1 MDERS
6 SLRPGLREWVV
17 GQEAQPV
24 ILKAQ
29 QLGKTLVSTQV
40 VNASVLII
48 GNEILSGR
56 TQDTNLRDIANR
68 LGEWGIRVA
77 EARVIPDDEGMI
89 VAAVREAKAR
99 YDYVFTTGGIGPT
112 HDDITAACIAKAFNT
127 KLVENELIAELIR
140 SRSQDVPQHVLD
152 SRLRMAMIP
161 EGGGLVENPGGPPG
175 FFIENVYVLAGIPS
189 VMRDMLA
196 TLEGK
201 LRTGE
206 RVFSA
211 SVTAYITESTVAQGL
226 GQLQTKFP
234 QVDIG
239 SYPFRDATGYG
250 TRLVVRGTDRRLLD
264 ELCEQIQDLVR
275 DSGGK
280 LGEA

>member
-1 MDERS
+1 M
-6 SLRPGLREWVV
+6 
-17 GQEAQPV
+17 
-24 ILKAQ
+24 
-29 QLGKTLVSTQV
+29 STQV
-40 VNASVLII
+40 VNAGVLII

-77 EARVIPDDEGMI
+77 EARVIPDDEGVI
-89 VAAVREAKAR
+89 VEAVREARAR

-112 HDDITAACIAKAFNT
+112 HDDITAACIAKAFNV
-127 KLVENELIAELIR
+127 KLVESEPIAKLIR
-140 SRSQDVPQHVLD
+140 SRSQDVPRHVLD
-152 SRLRMAMIP
+152 SRMRMAMIP
-161 EGGGLVENPGGPPG
+161 QGAGLVENPGGPPG

-211 SVTAYITESTVAQGL
+211 SVTAYIAESTVAQDL
-226 GQLQTKFP
+226 GRLQTEFP

-239 SYPFRDATGYG
+239 SYPFRDDQGYG
-250 TRLVVRGTDRRLLD
+250 TRLVVRGTDRHLLE
-264 ELCEQIQDLVR
+264 ELCEQIRELVR
-275 DSGGK
+275 SSGGT

>member
-1 MDERS
+1 M
-6 SLRPGLREWVV
+6 
-17 GQEAQPV
+17 
-24 ILKAQ
+24 
-29 QLGKTLVSTQV
+29 STQV
-40 VNASVLII
+40 VKASVLII

-77 EARVIPDDEGMI
+77 EAHIIPDDEGMI

-112 HDDITAACIAKAFNT
+112 HDDITASCIAKAFDVE
-127 KLVENELIAELIR
+127 LVENKTIAELIR
-140 SRSQDVPQHVLD
+140 SRSQDVPEHVLH

-161 EGGGLVENPGGPPG
+161 QGAGLVENPGGPPG

-201 LRTGE
+201 VRTGD

-211 SVTAYITESTVAQGL
+211 SVTAYVTESTVAQGL
-226 GQLQTKFP
+226 GRLQAEFAE
-234 QVDIG
+234 VDIG
-239 SYPFRDATGYG
+239 SYPFLDDVGYG
-250 TRLVVRGTDRRLLD
+250 TRLVVRGTDRALLD
-264 ELCEQIQDLVR
+264 ALCERIRDLVR
-275 DSGGK
+275 SSGGT
-280 LGEA
+280 LGAD